1 MGRATTVGFD
11 ASATTDSGCAGGAFV
26 ILGGLPFKAV
36 GNHLPLE
43 DK

>member
-1 MGRATTVGFD
+1 MGRAATVGVSAGT
-11 ASATTDSGCAGGAFV
+11 ASGFAGGAFV